1 MLREQKAMSLWLTFH
16 YSQTSLIRTPK
27 GQNKCPLYRVVRITE
42 VGYVWFLA
50 FLGPNELSVIKRCP
64 YYRGVRKER
73 LDCNF
78 LNLFYWLC
86 ICKEK
91 INIGDFWD
99 IKGLTNWR
107 GGGGYSWGFLV
118 GVAALYSKSWPYFR
132 PKNVIFH
139 TCFQTS
145 TPPPGGACRW
155 GAWKWHFFCIW
166 TNMISSQ

>member
-64 YYRGVRKER
+64 YYRSVRKES

-78 LNLFYWLC
+78 LSLFYWLC

-99 IKGLTNWR
+99 IKRLTNWGR
-107 GGGGYSWGFLV
+107 GGYSWEFLV
-118 GVAALYSKSWPYFR
+118 GGCHPVLQ
-132 PKNVIFH
+132 IL
-139 TCFQTS
+139 TIFQTKKCNFS
-145 TPPPGGACRW
+145 HLFSDQYPPPPGGLVD
-155 GAWKWHFFCIW
+155 GGPESGIFFVFEQIW
-166 TNMISSQ
+166 